1 MTREI
6 IIHNSDQ
13 QNTRRYTEIARNYRQ
28 DWRGESAPDL
38 VDKYNAFLQKLG
50 QGSKQILDVGCG
62 TGKASLF
69 FSRLGHQVCC
79 LDLSTGMLQET
90 MSQKRGGDNLNAA
103 LANMKNLPFANNSF
117 DGLWTMASVVH
128 LPRKDRKIA
137 FSEFYRVLKPD
148 GSLSL
153 SVQNRLSPKHLKRI
167 FQSWLFDIGY
177 DDNNQYY
184 QKFKKPA
191 DIVHGFSIMRM
202 LVDGYAFMDGR
213 HWYFP
218 TIYELHDSLSEAGFL
233 IGTINSP
240 FGKRVDVLATKNEE
254 SME

>member
-6 IIHNSDQ
+6 IIHDSDQ
-13 QNTRRYTEIARNYRQ
+13 QNARRYTEIARNYRQ
-28 DWRGESAPDL
+28 DWRGESASDL
-38 VDKYNAFLQKLG
+38 TEKYNSFLQKLG

-69 FSRLGHQVCC
+69 FSWLGYQVCC
-79 LDLSTGMLQET
+79 LDLSAGMLQET
-90 MSQKRGGDNLNAA
+90 INQKGSSDNLSAT
-103 LANMKNLPFANNSF
+103 LANMKNLPFASNSF

-128 LPRKDRKIA
+128 LPQKDRKIA

-148 GSLSL
+148 GVLSL
-153 SVQNRLSPKHLKRI
+153 SVQNRLSPKHIKRI

-177 DDNNQYY
+177 GDNNQYY

-191 DIVHGFSIMRM
+191 DIVHGFSIIQA

-218 TIYELHDSLSEAGFL
+218 TTYELQSSLSEAGFL
-233 IGTINSP
+233 VDTINSP
-240 FGKRVDVLATKNEE
+240 FDRRIDILAVKR
-254 SME
+254 

>member
-6 IIHNSDQ
+6 IVHDSDQ
-13 QNTRRYTEIARNYRQ
+13 QNAQRYTEIARNYRQ
-28 DWRGESAPDL
+28 DWRGESTLDL
-38 VDKYNAFLQKLG
+38 VDKYSVFLQKLG
-50 QGSKQILDVGCG
+50 EGSKQILDVGCG

-69 FSRLGHQVCC
+69 FSRLGYQVCC
-79 LDLSTGMLQET
+79 LDLSAGMLQET
-90 MSQKRGGDNLNAA
+90 MNQKGSGDNLSAT
-103 LANMKNLPFANNSF
+103 LANMKKLPFASNSF

-128 LPRKDRKIA
+128 LPREDRKIS

-148 GSLSL
+148 GVLDL

-177 DDNNQYY
+177 DNNNRYY
-184 QKFKKPA
+184 QQLKKPV

-202 LVDGYAFMDGR
+202 LVDGYAFMDDR

-218 TIYELHDSLSEAGFL
+218 TTYELQSSLSEAGFL
-233 IGTINSP
+233 VDTINSP
-240 FGKRVDVLATKNEE
+240 FEKRIDILAIKG
-254 SME
+254 